1 MELLTYFNV
10 CKEISKSS
18 GAASWRVIP
27 IHSIQA
33 WSRDENQWL
42 ERASMPLEWPYN

>member
-10 CKEISKSS
+10 CKDISKSS
-18 GAASWRVIP
+18 RAASWRVIL

-33 WSRDENQWL
+33 WSHDENQSI
-42 ERASMPLEWPYN
+42 ERASMPLEWPDN